1 MRVVRVISLV
11 AAAALL
17 LAAGLAKFFDHDRA
31 VMLTVFFGATVM
43 LAVIGGVFVVPR
55 HGHSR

>member
-1 MRVVRVISLV
+1 MVRVISLV